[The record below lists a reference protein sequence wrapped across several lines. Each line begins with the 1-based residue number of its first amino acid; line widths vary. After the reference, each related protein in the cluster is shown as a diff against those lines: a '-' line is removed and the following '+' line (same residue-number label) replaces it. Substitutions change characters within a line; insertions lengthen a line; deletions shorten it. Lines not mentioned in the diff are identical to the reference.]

1 MKLNVTRKQVLQAI
15 RTEPLRGNRW
25 FHIKMDDIT
34 GKIVPSRKADKNL
47 TNNSKCAVCAVG
59 GILDCA
65 LGGEQQASALSD
77 FAGSIVSSATVED
90 FIGSFDGVAHGV
102 KLKKTRDPE
111 KLFKIATLAS
121 LQGKHLSGLSMLFE
135 GLYSQKRFRTPKT
148 KLANKRLR
156 DILIKFVKKNF
167 PKRLI
172 ATEDKTI

>member
-1 MKLNVTRKQVLQAI
+1 MRLNVTRKQVLQAI
-15 RTEPLRGNRW
+15 RTEPLRGNKW
-25 FHIKMDDIT
+25 FHIKRDDIT
-34 GKIVPSRKADKNL
+34 GGVVPFRKADKKL

-65 LGGEQQASALSD
+65 LGKKEEVGPLSD
-77 FAGSIVSSATVED
+77 FAAAIVTNATVE
-90 FIGSFDGVAHGV
+90 SFANEFAGNTRGL
-102 KLKKTRDPE
+102 KLTNTRDPE

-121 LQGKHLSGLSMLFE
+121 KQGLHLSALSMLFE
-135 GLYSQKRFRTPKT
+135 GLFSQKRFRTPKT

-156 DILIKFVKKNF
+156 KILAKFVKQNF